1 MKIIGNTLTIQLS
14 MRIELLQIKSTFYNH
29 RVKISL
35 LRLREYF
42 EVDDDVEVDDD
53 GLRKFL
59 LTLFGNLF

>member
-1 MKIIGNTLTIQLS
+1 

-35 LRLREYF
+35 LRLSEYF